1 MSESASSEPKRGSLK
16 TVGIVAAVIALVLVA
31 IGIFTRHRSDTQL
44 ATWTTAQS
52 TPTVTVIKP
61 KAEGAS
67 DALTLPGNVQAY
79 NSAAIYARTTGYIRK
94 WFVDIGDPVR
104 AGQTL
109 AILDAP
115 EVDQQVAAAQA
126 DLQTARANRSL
137 AASTATRWRDL
148 LAKDAVSKQETD
160 EKLGDLA
167 AKSAIANAASAN
179 VRRLG
184 ALQGFTRLTAPF
196 SGVVTS
202 RSTQVGAL
210 VTAGTAASTPLFTI
224 ADVNR
229 MRIYVRVP
237 QAYSGQTRQ
246 GMHAVLT
253 VPEYP
258 GRDFDVM
265 LTRSANAVDPQSGT
279 VLIELQAPNA
289 DRALKAGAYAQV
301 KFPVASGATSEVRLP
316 SSALIIGAKGTQV
329 AVVGPNGKAQ
339 LKTITIGRDDGD
351 SVAISAGLTANDRV
365 IDSPPDSL
373 QTGDAVRIAASVAAP
388 SVAARPA
395 AKHAER

>member
-31 IGIFTRHRSDTQL
+31 IGIFTRHRSDSQL
-44 ATWTTAQS
+44 ATWTTAQG
-52 TPTVTVIKP
+52 TPTVTVIHP
-61 KAEGAS
+61 KAEGAG

-126 DLQTARANRSL
+126 DLQTARANQSL

-160 EKLGDLA
+160 EKIGDLA

-202 RSTQVGAL
+202 RSTQIGAL
-210 VTAGTAASTPLFTI
+210 VTAGTAASTPLFTV

-237 QAYSGQTRQ
+237 QAFSGQTRQ
-246 GMHAVLT
+246 GMHATLT

-258 GRDFDVM
+258 GREFDVM

-329 AVVGPNGKAQ
+329 AVVGPNGKAL

-351 SVAISAGLTANDRV
+351 SVAISAGLTATDRV

-373 QTGDAVRIAASVAAP
+373 QTGDAVRIAPPVAAP
-388 SVAARPA
+388 AVAAQPA
-395 AKHAER
+395 TKQAGS

>member
-1 MSESASSEPKRGSLK
+1 MSESASSEPRRGSLK

-265 LTRSANAVDPQSGT
+265 LTRSADAVDPQSGT
-279 VLIELQAPNA
+279 VLVELQAANV
-289 DRALKAGAYAQV
+289 DRALKPGAYAQV
-301 KFPVASGATSEVRLP
+301 KFPVGSGTGAGVRLP

-329 AVVGPNGKAQ
+329 AVVGADGKAQ

-373 QTGDAVRIAASVAAP
+373 QTGDAVRIAP
-388 SVAARPA
+388 SAGPAR
-395 AKHAER
+395 AKR

>member
-1 MSESASSEPKRGSLK
+1 MFESASSEPKRGSLK
-16 TVGIVAAVIALVLVA
+16 TIGMVAAVIALVLVA
-31 IGIFTRHRSDTQL
+31 IGIFTRHRSDSQL
-44 ATWTTAQS
+44 ATWTTAQE
-52 TPTVTVIKP
+52 TPTVTVIHP
-61 KAEGAS
+61 KAEGAG

-126 DLQTARANRSL
+126 DLQTARANQSL

-160 EKLGDLA
+160 EKIGDLA

-202 RSTQVGAL
+202 RSTQIGAL
-210 VTAGTAASTPLFTI
+210 VTAGTAASTPLFTV

-246 GMHAVLT
+246 GMHATLT

-329 AVVGPNGKAQ
+329 AVVGPNGKAL

-351 SVAISAGLTANDRV
+351 SVAISAGLTATDRV

-373 QTGDAVRIAASVAAP
+373 QTGDPVRIAPPVAAP
-388 SVAARPA
+388 AVAAQPA
-395 AKHAER
+395 TKQAGS

>member
-1 MSESASSEPKRGSLK
+1 MSEPATAEPQRGSLK
-16 TVGIVAAVIALVLVA
+16 KVGIVAAVIALALVA

-52 TPTVTVIKP
+52 TPIVTVIHP
-61 KAEGAS
+61 KAEGES

-160 EKLGDLA
+160 EKIGDLA

-184 ALQGFTRLTAPF
+184 ALQGFTRLVAPF

-210 VTAGTAASTPLFTI
+210 VTAGTAASTPLFTV

-246 GMHAVLT
+246 GMHATLT

-258 GRDFDVM
+258 GRAFDVT
-265 LTRSANAVDPQSGT
+265 LTRSAGAVDPQSGT
-279 VLIELQAPNA
+279 VLVELQASNA
-289 DRALKAGAYAQV
+289 DRALKPGAYAQV
-301 KFPVASGATSEVRLP
+301 KFSVGAGGTGVRLP
-316 SSALIIGAKGTQV
+316 SSALVIGAKGTQV
-329 AVVGPNGKAQ
+329 AVLGADGKAH

-351 SVAISAGLTANDRV
+351 SVAISAGLTASDRV

-373 QTGDAVRIAASVAAP
+373 QTGDPVRIAPTAGP
-388 SVAARPA
+388 AR
-395 AKHAER
+395 AKR

>member
-1 MSESASSEPKRGSLK
+1 MSESATSEPPRGSLK
-16 TVGIVAAVIALVLVA
+16 KVGIIAAVIALALVA
-31 IGIFTRHRSDTQL
+31 FGIFTRHRSDSQL

-52 TPTVTVIKP
+52 TPIVTVIRP
-61 KAEGAS
+61 TAEGAS

-160 EKLGDLA
+160 EKIGDLA
-167 AKSAIANAASAN
+167 AKSAIANAAFAN

-196 SGVVTS
+196 AGVVTS

-210 VTAGTAASTPLFTI
+210 VTAGTTASTPLFTI

-246 GMHAVLT
+246 GMHATLT

-258 GRDFDVM
+258 GRDFDVT
-265 LTRSANAVDPQSGT
+265 LTRSADAVDPQSGT
-279 VLIELQAPNA
+279 MLVELQAANA
-289 DRALKAGAYAQV
+289 DRALKPGAYAQV
-301 KFPVASGATSEVRLP
+301 KFPVGSGVGTGVRLP
-316 SSALIIGAKGTQV
+316 SSALVIGAKGTQV
-329 AVVGPNGKAQ
+329 AVVGSDGKAR

-351 SVAISAGLTANDRV
+351 SVAISAGLSASDRV

-373 QTGDAVRIAASVAAP
+373 QTGDPVRIAP
-388 SVAARPA
+388 STGPAR
-395 AKHAER
+395 AKR